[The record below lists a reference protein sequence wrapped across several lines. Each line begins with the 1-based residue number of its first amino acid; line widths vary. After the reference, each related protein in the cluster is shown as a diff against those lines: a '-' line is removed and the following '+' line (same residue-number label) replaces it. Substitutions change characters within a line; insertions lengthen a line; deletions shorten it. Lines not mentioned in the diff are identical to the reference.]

1 MKITDEK
8 LPSNKRFGIFFSA
21 IFLAIGLY
29 LFYISNYSY
38 LIIFGLLFII
48 TSLITLFFPHVLAPF
63 NKLWMKIGY
72 IIGRVVS
79 PIVMGLIYFLCFTP
93 IALIFKL
100 IKRDYLKLKY
110 NSENSYWIIR
120 QKPIIDPNSFK
131 NQF

>member
-1 MKITDEK
+1 
-8 LPSNKRFGIFFSA
+8 
-21 IFLAIGLY
+21 
-29 LFYISNYSY
+29 
-38 LIIFGLLFII
+38 
-48 TSLITLFFPHVLAPF
+48 
-63 NKLWMKIGY
+63 MKIGY